1 MFSSA
6 CNGRAITKSGLE
18 VLLASSGGPLAG
30 RRVGLI
36 TNPTGV
42 HSNLTSTV
50 DLLHHHPQVYL
61 VALFGPEHGVRGEV
75 QDGISVPSTT
85 DPATGLPVYSL
96 YGETRRPTSAM
107 LEGLEALVFDLQDVG
122 VRFYTYLSTLVLAM
136 EAAAE
141 RGLPFVVLDR
151 PNPITGVRVEGPL
164 LDLRFRSF
172 IGYLPIPLRHGL
184 TLGELAGWCNRF
196 GGIAADLTVVPLQGW
211 SRAMW
216 FDQTGWPWI
225 PPSPNMPTLET
236 AIVYPGTC
244 LFEGTNLSE
253 GRGTTRPFEWLGA
266 PWLDGAAWAAAFNAR
281 NLPGVRCRPIH
292 FIPTFSKYAG
302 ERCGGVQ
309 VHVCDR
315 DRFEAVRTGLHLL
328 ETARAQAPDRFAW
341 RASHFD
347 RLMGTD
353 RVRQALDAGQP
364 VDELVAEWTAEQRG
378 WMEEAKSCWLYR

>member
-1 MFSSA
+1 M
-6 CNGRAITKSGLE
+6 
-18 VLLASSGGPLAG
+18 
-30 RRVGLI
+30 GLI

-50 DLLHHHPQVYL
+50 DLLHRHPQVHL

-75 QDGISVPSTT
+75 QDGISIPSTT

-96 YGETRRPTSAM
+96 YGETRRPTPAM
-107 LEGLEALVFDLQDVG
+107 LQGLEALVFDLQDVG
-122 VRFYTYLSTLVLAM
+122 VRFYTYLTTLALAM

-141 RGLPFVVLDR
+141 QGLSFVVLDR

-184 TLGELAGWCNRF
+184 TLGELAIWFNRF
-196 GGIAADLTVVPLQGW
+196 GGIGVDLTVVPLQGW
-211 SRAMW
+211 SRTMW
-216 FDQTGWPWI
+216 FDQTGLPWI

-236 AIVYPGTC
+236 ATVYPGTC

-253 GRGTTRPFEWLGA
+253 GRGTPRPFEWLGA

-341 RASHFD
+341 EASHFD

-364 VDELVAEWTAEQRG
+364 MDELVAEWTAEQRA
-378 WMEEAKSCWLYR
+378 WMEEARSCWLYR

>member
-1 MFSSA
+1 
-6 CNGRAITKSGLE
+6 LE
-18 VLLASSGGPLAG
+18 VLLDSSGGPLAG
-30 RRVGLI
+30 RRLGLI
-36 TNPTGV
+36 TNPTGI

-50 DLLHHHPQVYL
+50 DLFHRHPQVQV
-61 VALFGPEHGVRGEV
+61 VALFGPEHGVRGEI
-75 QDGISVPSTT
+75 QDGVSIPSET
-85 DPATGLPVYSL
+85 DRATGLPVYSL
-96 YGETRRPTSAM
+96 YGETRRPTPAM

-122 VRFYTYLSTLVLAM
+122 VRFYTYLSTLALAM

-141 RGLPFVVLDR
+141 VGLPFLVLDR

-164 LDLRFRSF
+164 LDPRFRSF

-184 TLGELAGWCNRF
+184 TLGELATWFNQHAGL
-196 GGIAADLTVVPLQGW
+196 GVDLQVVPMAGW
-211 SRAMW
+211 SRTMW
-216 FDQTGWPWI
+216 FDQTGLPWI
-225 PPSPNMPTLET
+225 PPSPNMPTLDT
-236 AIVYPGTC
+236 ATVYPGTC

-281 NLPGVRCRPIH
+281 NLPGVVCRPIH
-292 FIPTFSKYAG
+292 FIPTFSKHAG

-328 ETARAQAPDRFAW
+328 ETARAQAPDRFTW

-364 VDELVAEWTAEQRG
+364 VDDLIAEWRAEQQA
-378 WMEEAKSCWLYR
+378 WAESAKSCWLYQA